1 MIQQTAI
8 SAETIGYVMQQHAV
22 FGLHGHFD
30 NETLRKS
37 FYVLCGI
44 LVEEQRSKMDYEE
57 MFYHWF
63 KLHFYHIITDVVY
76 FFKPLYVLTIIHISS
91 RPVLIILTH
100 REKWESLEE
109 EPRSAGKRQQQLNR
123 EMRKYYYP
131 FQKERES

>member
-8 SAETIGYVMQQHAV
+8 SSETIGCVMQQHAV

-30 NETLRKS
+30 NEILRKS

-44 LVEEQRSKMDYEE
+44 LVEEQKSKMDYEE

-76 FFKPLYVLTIIHISS
+76 FFQPLYVFAIIHNLLDRSNNIDSQRKDGFFRGGTS
-91 RPVLIILTH
+91 FRGQKTPSV
-100 REKWESLEE
+100 ES
-109 EPRSAGKRQQQLNR
+109 
-123 EMRKYYYP
+123 
-131 FQKERES
+131 